1 VTLRLLPRP
10 QALDYKVAMNES
22 VAHHARPTHHT
33 PETARVTRWWWVRHA
48 PVTVDQGCIYGHI
61 DLPCDVSDADCF
73 AVLAR
78 RLPRDAVW
86 VTSHLQ
92 RTKQTAAAIA
102 AAGLAF
108 DAAAEER
115 DFAEQHFGEWQ
126 GRNRAEVF
134 ALHGADH
141 GLWLAPADFRPPG
154 GESFTEMMARVTG
167 AIERWTRRHPGRDIV
182 AVAHGGTIRAAL
194 GHALG
199 LAPSRALAFESGNCA
214 LTRLDY
220 IEDDGK
226 APAWRIVAVNLLPVP

>member
-33 PETARVTRWWWVRHA
+33 PKTARVMRWWWVRHA

-126 GRNRAEVF
+126 GR
-134 ALHGADH
+134 
-141 GLWLAPADFRPPG
+141 LAINYSWGNQQGTEHLAAAVYDGSLAQFLRGWFPNN
-154 GESFTEMMARVTG
+154 GE
-167 AIERWTRRHPGRDIV
+167 
-182 AVAHGGTIRAAL
+182 L
-194 GHALG
+194 
-199 LAPSRALAFESGNCA
+199 
-214 LTRLDY
+214 
-220 IEDDGK
+220 
-226 APAWRIVAVNLLPVP
+226 

>member
-1 VTLRLLPRP
+1 
-10 QALDYKVAMNES
+10 M
-22 VAHHARPTHHT
+22 T
-33 PETARVTRWWWVRHA
+33 PKTARVTRWWWIRHA
-48 PVTVDQGCIYGHI
+48 PVTADGGCVYGQADI
-61 DLPCDVSDADCF
+61 ACDVSDAACF
-73 AVLAR
+73 AALAR
-78 RLPRDAVW
+78 RLPQDAVW

-108 DAAAEER
+108 GAASEER

-126 GRNRAEVF
+126 GRDRAEIF
-134 ALHGADH
+134 AAHGADH
-141 GLWLAPADFRPPG
+141 GLWLAPAEFCPPG
-154 GESFTEMMARVTG
+154 GESFAQLAARTTRG
-167 AIERWTRRHPGRDIV
+167 IERWTRRHPGRDIV

-199 LAPSRALAFESGNCA
+199 LPPARALAFETANCA

-226 APAWRIVAVNLLPVP
+226 ASAWRVVAVNLLPAT

>member
-1 VTLRLLPRP
+1 
-10 QALDYKVAMNES
+10 MNES
-22 VAHHARPTHHT
+22 VAHPARPTHHT
-33 PETARVTRWWWVRHA
+33 PKTARVTRWWWVRHA

-73 AVLAR
+73 VVLAR

-102 AAGLAF
+102 AAGLTF

-134 ALHGADH
+134 RLHGADH
-141 GLWLAPADFRPPG
+141 GMWLAPADFRPPG

-167 AIERWTRRHPGRDIV
+167 AIERWTRRHSGRDIV

-194 GHALG
+194 GLALG
-199 LAPSRALAFESGNCA
+199 LGAEQAVRFETANVSLTCLEHLAAADPDHAWRVVCVNLMPQLGESGGRA
-214 LTRLDY
+214 
-220 IEDDGK
+220 
-226 APAWRIVAVNLLPVP
+226 

>member
-1 VTLRLLPRP
+1 
-10 QALDYKVAMNES
+10 MNDS
-22 VAHHARPTHHT
+22 SLQFPRPTHRT
-33 PETARVTRWWWVRHA
+33 PETACVTRWSWVRHA
-48 PVTVDQGCIYGHI
+48 PVTADQGCIYGHI
-61 DLPCDVSDADCF
+61 DLPCDVSGAAGF
-73 AVLAR
+73 AALAR
-78 RLPRDAVW
+78 LLPRGAVW

-108 DAAAEER
+108 DPPAEER

-134 ALHGADH
+134 AAHGADH

-154 GESFTEMMARVTG
+154 GESFTETMARVARG
-167 AIERWTRRHPGRDIV
+167 IERWNRRHPGRDIV
-182 AVAHGGTIRAAL
+182 AVAHGGSIRAAL

-199 LAPSRALAFESGNCA
+199 LPPARALAFETGNCA

-226 APAWRIVAVNLLPVP
+226 APAWRIVAVNLPPVA

>member
-1 VTLRLLPRP
+1 
-10 QALDYKVAMNES
+10 M
-22 VAHHARPTHHT
+22 T
-33 PETARVTRWWWVRHA
+33 PKSACATRWWWIRHA
-48 PVTVDQGCIYGHI
+48 PVTADGGCVYGQI
-61 DLPCDVSDADCF
+61 DIACDTSDAACF
-73 AVLAR
+73 GALAR

-108 DAAAEER
+108 GAASEER

-126 GRNRAEVF
+126 GRNRAEIF
-134 ALHGADH
+134 AAHGADH
-141 GLWLAPADFRPPG
+141 GMWLAPAEFCPPG
-154 GESFTEMMARVTG
+154 GESFTQLAARTARG
-167 AIERWTRRHPGRDIV
+167 IERWTRRHPGRDIV

-199 LAPSRALAFESGNCA
+199 LPPARALAFETANCA

-226 APAWRIVAVNLLPVP
+226 APAWRVVAVNLLPNA

>member
-1 VTLRLLPRP
+1 
-10 QALDYKVAMNES
+10 MNDS
-22 VAHHARPTHHT
+22 AAPAPIATHHAPAS
-33 PETARVTRWWWVRHA
+33 ARVTRWWWVRHA
-48 PVTVDQGCIYGHI
+48 PVTVDNGCIYGHI

-78 RLPRDAVW
+78 RLPKDAVW

-102 AAGLAF
+102 AAGLTFA
-108 DAAAEER
+108 AAAEER

-134 ALHGADH
+134 RLHGADH
-141 GLWLAPADFRPPG
+141 GMWLAPADFRPPG
-154 GESFTEMMARVTG
+154 GETFVEMMARVARG
-167 AIERWTRRHPGRDIV
+167 IGRWNELHPGRDIV

-199 LAPSRALAFESGNCA
+199 LPPARSLAFETGNCA

-220 IEDDGK
+220 IEAHGK
-226 APAWRIVAVNLLPVP
+226 VPAWRIVAVNLPPLP

>member
-1 VTLRLLPRP
+1 LARVSFSAYNEP
-10 QALDYKVAMNES
+10 MNGNAPDRTS
-22 VAHHARPTHHT
+22 PSHHIPK
-33 PETARVTRWWWVRHA
+33 TARVTRWWWVRHA
-48 PVTVDQGCIYGHI
+48 PVTADNGCIYGHI

-78 RLPRDAVW
+78 RLPRNAVW

-102 AAGLAF
+102 AAGLAYGT
-108 DAAAEER
+108 AAEER

-134 ALHGADH
+134 AQHGADH
-141 GLWLAPADFRPPG
+141 GMWLAPAEFSPPG
-154 GESFTEMMARVTG
+154 GESFAAMMTRVSR
-167 AIERWTRRHPGRDIV
+167 AIDRWNAQHPGRDIV
-182 AVAHGGTIRAAL
+182 AVTHGGTIRAAL

-199 LAPSRALAFESGNCA
+199 LTPSRSLAFETGNCA

-220 IEDDGK
+220 IEDGGK
-226 APAWRIVAVNLLPVP
+226 APAWRIVAVNLLPIG

>member
-1 VTLRLLPRP
+1 MMP
-10 QALDYKVAMNES
+10 KS
-22 VAHHARPTHHT
+22 
-33 PETARVTRWWWVRHA
+33 ARVTRWWWIRHA
-48 PVTVDQGCIYGHI
+48 PVTADGGCVYGQSDI
-61 DLPCDVSDADCF
+61 ACNVSDTACF
-73 AVLAR
+73 AALAR
-78 RLPRDAVW
+78 RLPRDAIW

-108 DAAAEER
+108 GAAAEER

-134 ALHGADH
+134 AAHGADH
-141 GLWLAPADFRPPG
+141 GLWIAPAEFCPPG
-154 GESFTEMMARVTG
+154 GESFATLAARTARG
-167 AIERWTRRHPGRDIV
+167 IERWNRLHPGRDIV

-199 LAPSRALAFESGNCA
+199 LPPARSLAFETANCA

-226 APAWRIVAVNLLPVP
+226 ASAWRVVAVNLLPTA

>member
-1 VTLRLLPRP
+1 
-10 QALDYKVAMNES
+10 MNDS
-22 VAHHARPTHHT
+22 AAPSARPTQ
-33 PETARVTRWWWVRHA
+33 PMPKTARVTRWWWVRHA
-48 PVTVDQGCIYGHI
+48 PVTTDNGCIYGHI

-78 RLPRDAVW
+78 RLPRGAVW

-102 AAGLAF
+102 AAGLAYEP
-108 DAAAEER
+108 AAEER

-134 ALHGADH
+134 AQHGADH
-141 GLWLAPADFRPPG
+141 GMWLAPADFCPPG
-154 GESFTEMMARVTG
+154 GESFAAMMDRVASGIARWNV
-167 AIERWTRRHPGRDIV
+167 RHAGRDIV

-199 LAPSRALAFESGNCA
+199 LTPARSLVFETANCA

-220 IEDDGK
+220 IEDSGK
-226 APAWRIVAVNLLPVP
+226 APAWRIVAVNLLPVA

>member
-1 VTLRLLPRP
+1 MRDIAPDRTSP
-10 QALDYKVAMNES
+10 S
-22 VAHHARPTHHT
+22 HHMPKSARI
-33 PETARVTRWWWVRHA
+33 TRWWWVRHA
-48 PVTVDQGCIYGHI
+48 PVTTDNGCIYGHI
-61 DLPCDVSDADCF
+61 DLPCDVSDAAGF

-78 RLPRDAVW
+78 RLPVGAVW

-102 AAGLAF
+102 AAGLACEPP
-108 DAAAEER
+108 AEER

-134 ALHGADH
+134 AAHGADH
-141 GLWLAPADFRPPG
+141 GMWLAPAEFCPPG
-154 GESFTEMMARVTG
+154 GESFAALMDRVARG
-167 AIERWTRRHPGRDIV
+167 IARWNAAHAGRDIV

-199 LAPSRALAFESGNCA
+199 LAPARSLAFETANCA

-220 IEDDGK
+220 IEDGVK
-226 APAWRIVAVNLLPVP
+226 PPAWRIVAVNLLPVA

>member
-1 VTLRLLPRP
+1 
-10 QALDYKVAMNES
+10 MNDS
-22 VAHHARPTHHT
+22 GFGPTSPAHHT
-33 PETARVTRWWWVRHA
+33 PKTARVTRWWWVRHA
-48 PVTVDQGCIYGHI
+48 PVTADNGCVYGHI
-61 DLPCDVSDADCF
+61 DLPCDVSDADGF

-78 RLPRDAVW
+78 RLPRGAVW

-102 AAGLAF
+102 AAGLPY

-134 ALHGADH
+134 AQHGADH
-141 GLWLAPADFRPPG
+141 GMWLAPADFRPPG
-154 GESFTEMMARVTG
+154 GETFVEMMDRVVRGIARWNG
-167 AIERWTRRHPGRDIV
+167 KHPGRDIV

-199 LAPSRALAFESGNCA
+199 LPPARALAFETGNCA

-220 IEDDGK
+220 IEDAGK
-226 APAWRIVAVNLLPVP
+226 ASAWRIVAVNLLPVA

>member
-1 VTLRLLPRP
+1 
-10 QALDYKVAMNES
+10 MNDS
-22 VAHHARPTHHT
+22 GFGTTRPTHHT
-33 PETARVTRWWWVRHA
+33 PKSARVTRWWWVRHA
-48 PVTVDQGCIYGHI
+48 PVTADNGCVYGHI
-61 DLPCDVSDADCF
+61 DLPCDVTDADCF

-78 RLPRDAVW
+78 RLPKSAVW

-102 AAGLAF
+102 AAGLAY
-108 DAAAEER
+108 DPAAEER

-126 GRNRAEVF
+126 GRNRAELF
-134 ALHGADH
+134 AAHGADH

-154 GESFTEMMARVTG
+154 GETFVEMMDRVVRGIARWN
-167 AIERWTRRHPGRDIV
+167 AKHPGRDIV

-199 LAPSRALAFESGNCA
+199 LAPARALAFETGNCA

-220 IEDDGK
+220 IEDAGK
-226 APAWRIVAVNLLPVP
+226 ASAWRIVAVNLLPVA

>member
-1 VTLRLLPRP
+1 
-10 QALDYKVAMNES
+10 MNDS
-22 VAHHARPTHHT
+22 GFGSTRPTHHT
-33 PETARVTRWWWVRHA
+33 PKTARVTRWWWVRHA
-48 PVTVDQGCIYGHI
+48 PVTVDNGCVYGHI

-78 RLPRDAVW
+78 RLPKGAVW

-102 AAGLAF
+102 AAGLAY

-126 GRNRAEVF
+126 GRNRAELF
-134 ALHGADH
+134 AAHGADH
-141 GLWLAPADFRPPG
+141 GMWLAPADFRPPG
-154 GESFTEMMARVTG
+154 GETFVEMMDRTVRG
-167 AIERWTRRHPGRDIV
+167 IERWNAKHPGRDIV

-199 LAPSRALAFESGNCA
+199 LTPARSLAFETANCA

-226 APAWRIVAVNLLPVP
+226 APAWRIVAVNLLPIS

>member
-1 VTLRLLPRP
+1 MTPR
-10 QALDYKVAMNES
+10 S
-22 VAHHARPTHHT
+22 ARI
-33 PETARVTRWWWVRHA
+33 TRWWWVRHA
-48 PVTVDQGCIYGHI
+48 PVTADNGCVYGQRDI
-61 DLPCDVSDADCF
+61 ACDVSDTACF

-78 RLPRDAVW
+78 RLPRGAVW

-102 AAGLAF
+102 AAGLAIPPP
-108 DAAAEER
+108 AEER

-134 ALHGADH
+134 AAHGADH

-154 GESFTEMMARVTG
+154 GESFCQLFERAARG
-167 AIERWTRRHPGRDIV
+167 IERWTGRHPGRDIV

-199 LAPSRALAFESGNCA
+199 LPPARALAFETANCA

-220 IEDDGK
+220 IEDDGR
-226 APAWRIVAVNLLPVP
+226 APAWRVVAVNLPPVA